1 MAAFLV
7 FLLVVGGLVLRGMS
21 AEQRVEFYQQALVWL
36 TRVRAAITYI
46 PPSCQPFNDALRART
61 RWTIVTPAIVLA
73 NVVIFI
79 GMLFGAGAFSDR
91 DTLLAWG
98 ASVGPRTTNG
108 EWWRLLGSMFVHAGL
123 IHMLASVAGTLR
135 AGLVLERFVGPVAFA
150 TTYLAAGVL
159 ASLASV
165 AAHPVAL
172 HYGASG
178 AIFGVYGLLVA
189 ALVWSMLRSSELAIP
204 VAVLKQLGP
213 GAAFFLLYTFVT
225 EGLISPSMIVGL
237 GVGGI
242 CGLVLASGVGERK
255 PPHRRVLAT
264 MSATFGIVIVLAVPL
279 RGVADVS
286 GEIAQVVAIEDQTSH
301 EYDALVDKFKRG
313 RTTTDGLIQQI
324 ERIRPSLHAVSVR
337 LNSLDKIPPEHQWM
351 MSAAKQYLQ
360 LRDDSWRLR
369 AEGLRTSNMK
379 TLQKAD
385 GAERASLEAL
395 DTIRPMEH
403 D

>member
-1 MAAFLV
+1 VAPFLL
-7 FLLVVGGLVLRGMS
+7 FLLVVGGLVLKGLSEEER
-21 AEQRVEFYQQALVWL
+21 AAFFQRALAWL
-36 TRVRAAITYI
+36 IRVREAITYV

-61 RWTIVTPAIVLA
+61 RWTIVTPTIVLA
-73 NVVIFI
+73 NVVIFV

-91 DTLLAWG
+91 NTLLAWG

-123 IHMLASVAGTLR
+123 IHLLASVAGTLR

-178 AIFGVYGLLVA
+178 AIFGIYGLLIA
-189 ALVWSMLRSSELAIP
+189 ALLWSMIRSSELSIP
-204 VAVLKQLGP
+204 VAVLQQLGP

-225 EGLISPSMIVGL
+225 EGLFSPSMIVGL
-237 GVGGI
+237 AVGGI
-242 CGLVLASGVGERK
+242 CGFVLASGVGERK
-255 PPHRRVLAT
+255 PPPRRVLAT
-264 MSATFGIVIVLAVPL
+264 ISATFGIVIVLAVPL
-279 RGVADVS
+279 RGVADVT
-286 GEIAQVVAIEDQTSH
+286 GEIAEVVAIEDQTSH

-324 ERIRPSLHAVSVR
+324 ERIRPSLHAMSVR
-337 LNSLDKIPPEHQWM
+337 LNSLDKIPPEHQWLV
-351 MSAAKQYLQ
+351 SAAKEYLQ

-369 AEGLRTSNMK
+369 AEGLRTSNMR

-395 DTIRPMEH
+395 EPIRPVQH